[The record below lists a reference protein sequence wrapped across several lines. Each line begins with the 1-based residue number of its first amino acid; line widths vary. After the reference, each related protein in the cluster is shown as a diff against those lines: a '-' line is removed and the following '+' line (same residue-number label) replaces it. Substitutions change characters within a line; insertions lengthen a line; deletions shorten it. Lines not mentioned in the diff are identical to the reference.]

1 MAQNAP
7 HPKEGETIFTDGW
20 MLDMPLP
27 DIPSNNK
34 YRVQIAEDDGTIAQL
49 IVMNL
54 QTAGFATF
62 VSPDGAQALQ
72 DFERISP
79 HLLLCDII
87 MPGMTG
93 HELIARVRA
102 QSPIPI
108 IMLTANDTDEVQLRG
123 FKEGAD
129 DYISK
134 PFNPKLLIARVIA
147 NLRRAYRYNPDMTTT
162 AVASP
167 TSVTTP
173 APVTTPEPGLPKG
186 FLRCGECPYIGP
198 SWKFNALDS
207 NKRPIVQC
215 PSCGN
220 RAITF
225 NIG

>member
-1 MAQNAP
+1 
-7 HPKEGETIFTDGW
+7 
-20 MLDMPLP
+20 MLLP
-27 DIPSNNK
+27 SIPSNNQ
-34 YRVQIAEDDGTIAQL
+34 YRVQIAEDEAGIAQL
-49 IVMNL
+49 IAMNL
-54 QTAGFATF
+54 QNAGFATF
-62 VSPDGAQALQ
+62 ISADGTKALE
-72 DFERISP
+72 DFPRISP

-108 IMLTANDTDEVQLRG
+108 VVMTANDTDEAQLRG
-123 FKEGAD
+123 LKEGAD

-134 PFNPKLLIARVIA
+134 PFHPKLLVARVVA
-147 NLRRAYRYNPDMTTT
+147 NLRRAYRYNPDMKATPS
-162 AVASP
+162 VATPSP
-167 TSVTTP
+167 IPTPSSVTP
-173 APVTTPEPGLPKG
+173 PEPGLPKG

-198 SWKFNALDS
+198 SWKFNALD
-207 NKRPIVQC
+207 KEKKPVIQC

>member
-1 MAQNAP
+1 
-7 HPKEGETIFTDGW
+7 
-20 MLDMPLP
+20 MLLP
-27 DIPSNNK
+27 SIPSNNQ
-34 YRVQIAEDDGTIAQL
+34 YRVQIAEDEGTIAQL
-49 IVMNL
+49 IAMNL

-62 VSPDGAQALQ
+62 ISPNGTKALE
-72 DFERISP
+72 DFARISP

-134 PFNPKLLIARVIA
+134 PFQPKLLVARVVA
-147 NLRRAYRYNPDMTTT
+147 NLRRAYRYNPDMKATLPG
-162 AVASP
+162 AESSP
-167 TSVTTP
+167 AATP
-173 APVTTPEPGLPKG
+173 SPVTAPEPGLPKG